1 MSLIECK
8 ETAVGSDDTVVA
20 DNINFTVEN
29 GDYLC
34 ILGENGAGKSTLIKS
49 LLGLIPPVKGKISFG
64 DGLKQTEIGYLPQQ
78 TQIQKDFPASV
89 YEIVI
94 SGLSGK
100 TSKLPFYTKK
110 DKHIALHNM
119 KVLEIENMKNKCYR
133 ELSGGQQ
140 QRVLLARAL
149 CATGKLLLLDE
160 PITGLD
166 PLAAANFYDVIKGLN
181 HNGIAVITVTHDISG
196 GIRDAGKILYISHE
210 KSCFYTK
217 EEFLRSE
224 LYMNYN
230 GGREL

>member
-8 ETAVGSDDTVVA
+8 DTAVGYDGAVVA

-29 GDYLC
+29 GDYVC

-49 LLGLIPPVKGKISFG
+49 LLGLIPPVRGEIVFG

-217 EEFLRSE
+217 EEFLSSE
-224 LYMNYN
+224 LYMHYN
-230 GGREL
+230 GGGEL

>member
-1 MSLIECK
+1 M
-8 ETAVGSDDTVVA
+8 
-20 DNINFTVEN
+20 
-29 GDYLC
+29 
-34 ILGENGAGKSTLIKS
+34 
-49 LLGLIPPVKGKISFG
+49 
-64 DGLKQTEIGYLPQQ
+64 
-78 TQIQKDFPASV
+78 
-89 YEIVI
+89 
-94 SGLSGK
+94 
-100 TSKLPFYTKK
+100 
-110 DKHIALHNM
+110 
-119 KVLEIENMKNKCYR
+119 
-133 ELSGGQQ
+133 
-140 QRVLLARAL
+140 LLARAL

>member
-8 ETAVGSDDTVVA
+8 ETAVGYDDTVVA

-49 LLGLIPPVKGKISFG
+49 LLGLIPPVKGEISFG

>member
-8 ETAVGSDDTVVA
+8 DTAVGYDGTIVA
-20 DNINFTVEN
+20 DNINFTVN
-29 GDYLC
+29 DGDYIC

-49 LLGLIPPVKGKISFG
+49 LLGLIQPVKGKISFG
-64 DGLKQTEIGYLPQQ
+64 EGLKQTEIGYLPQQ

-89 YEIVI
+89 YEIVL

-100 TSKLPFYTKK
+100 MSKLPFYTKK
-110 DKHIALHNM
+110 DKHIAMHNM
-119 KVLEIENMKNKCYR
+119 KVLEIGDMKNKCYR

-166 PLAAANFYDVIKGLN
+166 PLAAANFYNVIKSLN
-181 HNGIAVITVTHDISG
+181 HSGITVITVTHDVSG
-196 GIRDAGKILYISHE
+196 GIRDAGKILYISCE

-217 EEFLRSE
+217 EEFLHSE
-224 LYMNYN
+224 FYINYN
-230 GGREL
+230 GGKQL

>member
-1 MSLIECK
+1 MSLIKCK
-8 ETAVGSDDTVVA
+8 ETAVGYDGTIVA

>member
-1 MSLIECK
+1 MSLIQCK
-8 ETAVGSDDTVVA
+8 DAAVGYDGLTVA
-20 DNINFTVEN
+20 DKINFAVEN
-29 GDYLC
+29 GDYVC

-49 LLGLIPPVKGKISFG
+49 LLGLIPLVGGSIAFG

-89 YEIVI
+89 YEIVL
-94 SGLSGK
+94 SGRSGK
-100 TSKLPFYTKK
+100 TALLPFYTKK
-110 DKHIALHNM
+110 DKHIAMHNM
-119 KVLEIENMKNKCYR
+119 KVLGIEEMKNKCYR

-181 HNGIAVITVTHDISG
+181 HSGISVITVTHDISY
-196 GIRDAGKILYISHE
+196 GIRDAKKILYISHE
-210 KSCFYTK
+210 KSSFYTK
-217 EEFLRSE
+217 EEFLNSE
-224 LYMNYN
+224 LYGNYN
-230 GGREL
+230 GGSQL